1 MMLAE
6 AAVGLVAGEEE
17 WTPLFT
23 QRAKEYRFDS
33 GQWKERGIGEMK
45 IMKHISQ
52 CKLSAV

>member
-23 QRAKEYRFDS
+23 QRAKVYRFDS

-45 IMKHISQ
+45 IMKHVSQ